1 MRSLIFALLKAS
13 LLVSEEPMVLMEL
26 RLRSL
31 SESLMGSSSRGV
43 LVMLAAVAVM
53 AVGVASGVTSVASWL
68 GRNSSSGVSV
78 GVSTDDSTTDSS
90 TDSVSLSGVSANAAN
105 GLGVLTVDVDA
116 DAAAVGVIRFGVLF
130 ITPVAVKLGC

>member
-1 MRSLIFALLKAS
+1 MRLLIFALLKAP
-13 LLVSEEPMVLMEL
+13 LLISEEPMVLMEL

-31 SESLMGSSSRGV
+31 SESSMGSSSRGV

-68 GRNSSSGVSV
+68 GRNLSSGISV

-105 GLGVLTVDVDA
+105 GLGVLIVDA
-116 DAAAVGVIRFGVLF
+116 DAAAVGVTGFGVLF
-130 ITPVAVKLGC
+130 ITPVAVKSGC

>member
-1 MRSLIFALLKAS
+1 
-13 LLVSEEPMVLMEL
+13 MVLMEL

-31 SESLMGSSSRGV
+31 SESSMGSSSRGV

-68 GRNSSSGVSV
+68 GRNSSSGISV

-116 DAAAVGVIRFGVLF
+116 AAVGVTMFGVLF
-130 ITPVAVKLGC
+130 ITPVAVALGC

>member
-13 LLVSEEPMVLMEL
+13 LLISEEPMVLMEL
-26 RLRSL
+26 RLRLS

-68 GRNSSSGVSV
+68 GRNSSSGISV

-105 GLGVLTVDVDA
+105 GLGVLIVDA
-116 DAAAVGVIRFGVLF
+116 DAAAVGVTGFGVLF

>member
-13 LLVSEEPMVLMEL
+13 LLISEEPMVLMEL
-26 RLRSL
+26 RLRSS

-53 AVGVASGVTSVASWL
+53 VVGVASGVTSVASWL
-68 GRNSSSGVSV
+68 GRNSSSGISV

-105 GLGVLTVDVDA
+105 GLGVLTVGA
-116 DAAAVGVIRFGVLF
+116 DAAAVGLNESSEN
-130 ITPVAVKLGC
+130 